1 MLLRRNSIYLI
12 KYSETRKNELQN
24 FLFVPNLESIVQN
37 LVSTCFKEIKKKG
50 VVQKMYLLGDDIF
63 RPLEGHKHKD

>member
-1 MLLRRNSIYLI
+1 MLQRNSIYLI

-24 FLFVPNLESIVQN
+24 FLFVPKSREYCAKSCIHMFQRN
-37 LVSTCFKEIKKKG
+37 KKKG

-63 RPLEGHKHKD
+63 RPLEGHKSKD